1 MKFDDSSHKGDS
13 PSSVAPIR
21 TSGEAKHSAEN
32 EIGDDETSQVD
43 ETRGGTLHG
52 LCVCLELQQSRLGP
66 NLGFFFRHLFEHNQF
81 ERRRN
86 NKTKS
91 ASRSLIKNSCDAK
104 SGSWLRSGEE
114 NFDGLPER
122 EFGLA
127 AFAFRSRNVKFE
139 FDEKLISWKKVFLLC
154 FPVKF

>member
-1 MKFDDSSHKGDS
+1 M
-13 PSSVAPIR
+13 
-21 TSGEAKHSAEN
+21 
-32 EIGDDETSQVD
+32 DETL
-43 ETRGGTLHG
+43 GGTLHG
-52 LCVCLELQQSRLGP
+52 LCVCLELQQSRLGLILASSFATFL
-66 NLGFFFRHLFEHNQF
+66 NKHF

-91 ASRSLIKNSCDAK
+91 VSRSLIKNSCDAK